1 MRVALRQAALLA
13 WKDTRVFV
21 GDRFA
26 VAFAFLFP
34 LVLVVALAV
43 AFGDVDGDEQR
54 PPPTLTTAE
63 PLGGLSHQLIAELGR
78 NAALPASSQ
87 TTAEARA
94 ELEAG
99 ELSGYIEFPATFSQR
114 LIGGQPTEIRVVRRS
129 TDDEEAAALSSL
141 AGSMARTLSI
151 AVAASNAAA
160 QLAGDAA
167 VRGAPPQELFA
178 AAGAIEIE
186 VASIGEAPSRSA
198 SNFALSGYLTMF
210 VFFAA
215 ALSAE
220 SITRERKNQT
230 IERMLANGVGR
241 AAVVLGKYLGG
252 VYKGLAQLAVL
263 WGGGIGVL
271 GVNVGASPLGV
282 VVISLLFVLL
292 SSGFG
297 VMLAAVAHSVNA
309 AGTAG
314 VLSSLVLAPI
324 GGSWW
329 PTFITPPFMQ
339 QLARLSPH
347 GWANG
352 ALNKLM
358 LFGAD
363 FGDVVLEVVAL
374 AIFAVGFVAVGVWRF
389 RLTVDG

>member
-160 QLAGDAA
+160 RLAGDAA
-167 VRGAPPQELFA
+167 LVGSIVPATVTAARPLSLAAELSAAHTLAAAPA
-178 AAGAIEIE
+178 AAG
-186 VASIGEAPSRSA
+186 
-198 SNFALSGYLTMF
+198 
-210 VFFAA
+210 
-215 ALSAE
+215 
-220 SITRERKNQT
+220 
-230 IERMLANGVGR
+230 
-241 AAVVLGKYLGG
+241 
-252 VYKGLAQLAVL
+252 
-263 WGGGIGVL
+263 
-271 GVNVGASPLGV
+271 
-282 VVISLLFVLL
+282 
-292 SSGFG
+292 
-297 VMLAAVAHSVNA
+297 
-309 AGTAG
+309 
-314 VLSSLVLAPI
+314 
-324 GGSWW
+324 
-329 PTFITPPFMQ
+329 
-339 QLARLSPH
+339 
-347 GWANG
+347 
-352 ALNKLM
+352 
-358 LFGAD
+358 
-363 FGDVVLEVVAL
+363 
-374 AIFAVGFVAVGVWRF
+374 
-389 RLTVDG
+389 